1 VREWLNRGG
10 RALRDVWSGVSGL
23 HEYESY
29 VEHSRRHHPESPVL
43 SREEF
48 FRRELTARWNGV
60 RRCC

>member
-1 VREWLNRGG
+1 MGEWLNRCGQV
-10 RALRDVWSGVSGL
+10 LRDVWHGVSGL

-29 VEHSRRHHPESPVL
+29 VEHCRRHHPEHGPL

-48 FRRELTARWNGV
+48 FRREFTERWNGV